1 MVICAVPALII
12 IWGVVNYIRHKLKN
26 DFTELTDEVLEAL
39 ATERTAYVNEILQ
52 YLLPNLIGDKSIDQE
67 AIDEHADV
75 NNNTCVRI
83 VLNDL
88 NSLTAIFYWDATQL
102 QLSGVSKTLSG
113 VITCGARVRIKQGM
127 LPIRALNRFSTRFI
141 EKTNKANGSFI
152 ETVVVPAYLPRSI
165 AATSKLT
172 PQDWQAVFKG
182 LITQLVVRARC
193 GSGKQRQQAIQEM
206 LTFFLGT
213 LEREGA
219 GKAAEYLHEYYNI
232 ELRQDEDG
240 NYYFTPDEDND

>member
-1 MVICAVPALII
+1 MPVLVIVAGILS
-12 IWGVVNYIRHKLKN
+12 YFIRMRGNNL
-26 DFTELTDEVLEAL
+26 DEYTDEALDAL
-39 ATERTAYVNEILQ
+39 ANERTAYVNEILQ
-52 YLLPNLIGDKSIDQE
+52 YLLPNLSGDTPIDAD
-67 AIDEHADV
+67 AIEEHADV
-75 NNNTCVRI
+75 NSNTCVRI
-83 VLNDL
+83 ALNDL
-88 NSLTAIFYWDATQL
+88 NSLTAIFYWDSNKL

-113 VITCGARVRIKQGM
+113 VITCTRRIRIKQGV
-127 LPIRALNRFSTRFI
+127 LPIRALNRFSRRFI
-141 EKTNKANGSFI
+141 EKANQANGSFI

-182 LITQLVVRARC
+182 LVTQLVVRARY

-219 GKAAEYLHEYYNI
+219 GKAAEYLHEYYN
-232 ELRQDEDG
+232 LALKQDEKG
-240 NYYFTPDEDND
+240 NYYFTPDEESDQR